1 MPFQKAQSILNNTDK
16 DELAVIHGEVIEN
29 ITKKALSIAS
39 KSNKYSGSIE
49 SGSLVYDR
57 FTNAVSKNYGTA
69 RTAGKGDQIN
79 NKGKVVV
86 NLDTHKEIIE
96 EINGNDLRTHSV
108 SDIIGRRKVNHAS
121 TMIVE
126 LDKAYFKEAETAATA
141 VVTTGITAIEEKLE
155 AIIQSLETLKND
167 YVEGIDRA
175 FMVMYLTPKVYG
187 MLRNYIDK
195 APQGNV
201 GTDAE
206 ALNMFHGVEVHSNVR
221 QTEEVLLMVK
231 ESMAQPA
238 NIYPYDAEK
247 IPLSND
253 IAGELFYDYGTK
265 AISPDLIKK
274 AKITA

>member
-16 DELAVIHGEVIEN
+16 DELAVIHGKVIEN
-29 ITKKALSIAS
+29 IAKNALSITS

-49 SGSLVYDR
+49 GGSLIYDR

-86 NLDTHKEIIE
+86 NLDTHKEIVE

-108 SDIIGRRKVNHAS
+108 SDIIGRRKLNHAS

-126 LDKAYFKEAETAATA
+126 LDKAYFKEAETVATA
-141 VVTTGITAIEEKLE
+141 VVTTGITAIEEKVE
-155 AIIQSLETLKND
+155 AIIQALETLKNE

-175 FMVMYLTPKVYG
+175 FMVMYLSPKVYG

-195 APQGNV
+195 VPKGNS
-201 GTDAE
+201 GTDEEFIRA
-206 ALNMFHGVEVHSNVR
+206 FHGVEVHSNVR
-221 QTEEVLLMVK
+221 QTAEVLLMVK
-231 ESMAQPA
+231 ESMAQPV
-238 NIYPYDAEK
+238 NVYPYDAEN

-253 IAGELFYDYGTK
+253 IAAELFYDYGTK
-265 AISPDLIKK
+265 AIAPDLIKK
-274 AKITA
+274 ATITA

>member
-1 MPFQKAQSILNNTDK
+1 MDLQKAQSILNNTDK

-29 ITKKALSIAS
+29 IMKNALSITS
-39 KSNKYSGSIE
+39 KSNKFSGSIE

-57 FTNAVSKNYGTA
+57 FTNAESKNYGTA
-69 RTAGKGDQIN
+69 RTAGKGDKIN

-96 EINGNDLRTHSV
+96 EINVNDLRTHSV
-108 SDIIGRRKVNHAS
+108 SDIIGRRKANHAN
-121 TMIVE
+121 TMVVE
-126 LDKAYFKEAETAATA
+126 LDKAYFKAAETAATA

-155 AIIQSLETLKND
+155 AIIQTLETLKNE

-195 APQGNV
+195 VAKGNV
-201 GTDAE
+201 ETDAE
-206 ALNMFHGVEVHSNVR
+206 SLNMFHGVEVYSNVR

-231 ESMAQPA
+231 ESMAQPV